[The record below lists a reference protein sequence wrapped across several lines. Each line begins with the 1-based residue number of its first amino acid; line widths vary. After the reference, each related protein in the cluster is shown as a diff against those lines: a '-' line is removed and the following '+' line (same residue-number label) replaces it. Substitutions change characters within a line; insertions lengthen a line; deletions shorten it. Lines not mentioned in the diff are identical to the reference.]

1 MNGRIF
7 FIGNETET
15 IRMAISS
22 HSTKVFS
29 QHPFCIIHDCRHNL
43 ILVINVMN
51 YEELIQSLDR
61 ELRVADNFDI
71 IKRDLLVQNKK
82 LSFYCVDGFVKDE
95 VLEKMMEFM
104 LKADLKS
111 MSDADDFQSLTQ
123 QLISYVEVEME
134 PDVASMVTAVL
145 SGTILLVIEGYGKG
159 ILIDARTYPTRGMEE
174 PEDDRVLRGS
184 RDGFVETLVFNTALI
199 RRRIRD
205 HRLRMEYTNVG
216 MSSKTDL
223 VLCYMENKVDQKMLE
238 RIRGIIA
245 DIQVEALTMA
255 QESLAEALIPGKW
268 YTPFPK
274 VRYTER
280 PDTAASNILEG
291 KIILIIDNSPSV
303 LILPTYFFDFVQEAQ
318 DYYLPPI
325 TGTYLRCIRIAV
337 FFATLLITPIWY
349 YLNCNPSL
357 APSWLQ
363 FAIIPDNGNLPFI
376 AQLLLLEFGID
387 ALKLASLNTPSS
399 LNNSFS
405 IIGALILGDYA
416 VNAGWFNPEIILYM
430 AFVALANF
438 TQPSYELGYGVKFM
452 RVMLLI
458 LTAFMPRYGFWIG
471 IVLMIILLYNAKTVS
486 KQSYLYPLIPFNW
499 SDFKM
504 IFTRKKLRD
513 KS

>member
-1 MNGRIF
+1 M
-7 FIGNETET
+7 
-15 IRMAISS
+15 
-22 HSTKVFS
+22 
-29 QHPFCIIHDCRHNL
+29 
-43 ILVINVMN
+43 LVNN
-51 YEELIQSLDR
+51 YEEIIQSLDQD
-61 ELRVADNFDI
+61 LRVSDNFDI
-71 IKRDLLVQNKK
+71 IKRELLVQDRR
-82 LSFYCVDGFVKDE
+82 LTFYCVDGFVKDE
-95 VLEKMMEFM
+95 VLEKMMEFI
-104 LKADLKS
+104 LKADLKTMAETGDLKRIS
-111 MSDADDFQSLTQ
+111 E
-123 QLISYVEVEME
+123 QLLSYVEVEL
-134 PDVASMVTAVL
+134 DGDQKQMVTAVL
-145 SGTILLVIEGYGKG
+145 SGTVLLVIEGYDQG

-216 MSSKTDL
+216 TSSKTDL

-238 RIRGIIA
+238 RIRDIIA

-255 QESLAEALIPGKW
+255 QESLAEALVPGKW

-291 KIILIIDNSPSV
+291 KIIVIIDNCPSI

-325 TGTYLRCIRIAV
+325 TGIYLRCIRIAV
-337 FFATLLITPIWY
+337 FFATLLITPLWY
-349 YLNCNPSL
+349 YLVCNPSL
-357 APSWLQ
+357 APSWLS
-363 FAIIPDNGNLPFI
+363 FAIIPDQGNLPFI
-376 AQLLLLEFGID
+376 VQLLLLEFGID

-399 LNNSFS
+399 LNSSFS
-405 IIGALILGDYA
+405 IIGALILGDFA
-416 VNAGWFNPEIILYM
+416 VNAGWFDPEIILYM

-452 RVMLLI
+452 RVMLLLLI
-458 LTAFMPRYGFWIG
+458 ALSPQFGFWIG
-471 IVLMIILLYNAKTVS
+471 IVIMILLLYHAKTVS

-504 IFTRKKLRD
+504 IFMRKKLRD